1 MNALL
6 AIRQSLTLKVSLVL
20 ATVVAALTAI
30 AGYLIVARQVKA
42 MEELTLEKAKLAA
55 TIGAR
60 AYSSMFEEAID
71 TGYLS
76 VRDVFDHDYQEIK
89 GFDWGTVPRYHTKF
103 DFFTDAKIIPIQE
116 TLMRSNDVLYAVGTD
131 SSGYVP
137 THNIAYQQ
145 RPTGDIKTDLS
156 NNRTKRMFTG
166 DVPMKA
172 VKSELPFLV
181 QDYVRD
187 TGQAAWDVSA
197 PIDVKG
203 KHWGAFRIGVSVEEI
218 NKLKAQLT
226 LTLIVV
232 FLAFAAGTIGT
243 IAFMVRRS
251 MKPLVGL
258 TLLADEISMG
268 EKLDVPVKLAEV
280 DEIGQ
285 MAKSIER
292 LRASLKAAMS
302 RLGE

>member
-1 MNALL
+1 MNAML
-6 AIRQSLTLKVSLVL
+6 AIRRSLTLKVSIVL
-20 ATVVAALTAI
+20 ATVVAVLTAL
-30 AGYLIVARQVKA
+30 AGYLIVDRQVKA
-42 MEELTLEKAKLAA
+42 MEELTLEKAKVSA

-60 AYSSMFEEAID
+60 AYASMFEEAID

-76 VRDVFDHDYQEIK
+76 VRDVFDKDYKEIK
-89 GFDWGTVPRYHTKF
+89 GFDWGSAPRYHTKF
-103 DFFTDAKIIPIQE
+103 DFFTDAKAIPIQE
-116 TLMRSNDVLYAVGTD
+116 TLMRSTDVLYAVGTD

-137 THNIAYQQ
+137 THNTVYQQ
-145 RPTGDIKTDLS
+145 RPTGDAKVDLA

-166 DVPMKA
+166 EVPLKA
-172 VKSELPFLV
+172 AKNELPILV

-203 KHWGAFRIGVSVEEI
+203 KHWGAFRIGVSVDEI
-218 NKLKAQLT
+218 NKHKARLT
-226 LTLIVV
+226 TTLILV
-232 FLAFAAGTIGT
+232 FIAFAVGTIGT

-251 MKPLVGL
+251 MQPLVGL

-268 EKLDVPVKLAEV
+268 EKLDEPVKLAEV

-292 LRASLKAAMS
+292 LRASLKAAMT

>member
-1 MNALL
+1 MKLL
-6 AIRQSLTLKVSLVL
+6 LLIRQSLTLKVSIVL
-20 ATVVAALTAI
+20 AAVVAALTSV

-42 MEELTLEKAKLAA
+42 MEDLTLEKAKVSA

-60 AYSSMFEEAID
+60 AYSSMFEDAID

-76 VRDVFDHDYQEIK
+76 VRDVFDQDYKEIK
-89 GFDWGTVPRYHTKF
+89 GFEWGTVPRYHTKF
-103 DFFTDAKIIPIQE
+103 DFFTDAKAIPIQE
-116 TLMRSNDVLYAVGTD
+116 ALMRSNDVLYAIGMD
-131 SSGYVP
+131 MSGYVP
-137 THNIAYQQ
+137 THNVVYQK
-145 RPTGDIKTDLS
+145 RPTGDSKIDLA

-166 DVPMKA
+166 DVPQKA
-172 VKSELPFLV
+172 AKNELPVLV
-181 QDYVRD
+181 QDYIRD

-203 KHWGAFRIGVSVEEI
+203 KHWGAFRVGVSVDEI

-226 LTLIVV
+226 LTLTLV
-232 FLAFAAGTIGT
+232 FLVFAAGTIGT

-251 MKPLVGL
+251 MRPLVGL
-258 TLLADEISMG
+258 TSLADEISMG

-292 LRASLKAAMS
+292 LRSSLKAAMS

>member
-20 ATVVAALTAI
+20 AAVVAVLTCV
-30 AGYLIVARQVKA
+30 AGYFIVTRQVKA
-42 MEELTLEKAKLAA
+42 MEELTLEKAKVAA

-60 AYSSMFEEAID
+60 AYASMFEDAID

-89 GFDWGTVPRYHTKF
+89 GFDWGSAPRYHTKF
-103 DFFTDAKIIPIQE
+103 DFFTDAKAIAIQD
-116 TLMRSNDVLYAVGTD
+116 TLMRSNDVLYAVGID

-137 THNIAYQQ
+137 THNIIYQQ
-145 RPTGDIKTDLS
+145 RPTGDAKADLN

-166 DVPMKA
+166 EVPMKA
-172 VKSELPFLV
+172 AKNELPVLV

-187 TGQAAWDVSA
+187 TGQSAWDVSA

-218 NKLKAQLT
+218 NKHKNQLT
-226 LTLIVV
+226 LTLVVV

-243 IAFMVRRS
+243 IAVMVRRS
-251 MKPLVGL
+251 MQPLVGL
-258 TLLADEISMG
+258 TLIADEISMG
-268 EKLDVPVKLAEV
+268 ENLDVPVKLAAV

-292 LRASLKAAMS
+292 LRASLKAAMT

>member
-1 MNALL
+1 MNVLL

-20 ATVVAALTAI
+20 ATVVAVLTCV
-30 AGYLIVARQVKA
+30 AGYLIVERQVRA
-42 MEELTLEKAKLAA
+42 MEELTLEKAKVSA

-60 AYSSMFEEAID
+60 AYATMFEEAID

-89 GFDWGTVPRYHTKF
+89 GFDWGSVPRYHTKF
-103 DFFTDAKIIPIQE
+103 DSFTDAKAIPIQE
-116 TLMRSNDVLYAVGTD
+116 TLMRSADVLYAVGTD

-137 THNIAYQQ
+137 THNVIYQQ
-145 RPTGDIKTDLS
+145 RPTGDAKVDLA
-156 NNRTKRMFTG
+156 NNRTKRMFNG

-172 VKSELPFLV
+172 AKSELPILV

-218 NKLKAQLT
+218 NKHKDRLT
-226 LTLIVV
+226 LTLIIV

-243 IAFMVRRS
+243 IAVMVRRS
-251 MKPLVGL
+251 MKPLVSL

-292 LRASLKAAMS
+292 LRSSLKAAMT

>member
-1 MNALL
+1 MNALQ
-6 AIRQSLTLKVSLVL
+6 AIRQNLTLKVSLVL
-20 ATVVAALTAI
+20 AAVVALLTGI
-30 AGYLIVARQVKA
+30 AGVVIVGKQVKA

-76 VRDVFDHDYQEIK
+76 VRDVFDRDYQEIK
-89 GFDWGTVPRYHTKF
+89 GFDWGNAPRYHTKF
-103 DFFTDAKIIPIQE
+103 DFFTDAKAIAIQE
-116 TLMRSNDVLYAVGTD
+116 TLMRSNDVLYAVGID
-131 SSGYVP
+131 SSGYIP
-137 THNIAYQQ
+137 THNAVYQQ
-145 RPTGDIKTDLS
+145 RPTGDAKADLN

-166 DVPMKA
+166 EVPMKA
-172 VKSELPFLV
+172 AKSEAPVLV

-218 NKLKAQLT
+218 NKHKNQLT
-226 LTLIVV
+226 LTLVLVFVV
-232 FLAFAAGTIGT
+232 FAAGTIGT
-243 IAFMVRRS
+243 IALMVRRAI
-251 MKPLVGL
+251 KPLVGL
-258 TLLADEISMG
+258 TQLADEISMG
-268 EKLDVPVKLAEV
+268 EKLDSPVRLAEV

-292 LRASLKAAMS
+292 LRASLKAAMT